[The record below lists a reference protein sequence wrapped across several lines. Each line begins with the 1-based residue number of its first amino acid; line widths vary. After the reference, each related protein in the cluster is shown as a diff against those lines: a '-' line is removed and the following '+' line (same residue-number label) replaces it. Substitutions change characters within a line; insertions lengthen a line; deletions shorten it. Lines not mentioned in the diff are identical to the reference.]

1 MTLIDTLKGYKRVI
15 ADLETMDGTE
25 LLIAQLRKRT
35 AQIKTDF
42 ADELDFEL
50 AELNA
55 SMARHPS
62 NIGRIHEPLT
72 ASDL

>member
-62 NIGRIHEPLT
+62 NIGRTPELLT

>member
-1 MTLIDTLKGYKRVI
+1 MTLIDTLKAYKRVI
-15 ADLETMDGTE
+15 TDLETMDGTE
-25 LLIAQLRKRT
+25 LLIAQLRRRT

-62 NIGRIHEPLT
+62 NIGRTHTPIT